1 MTMTTHTFTDALA
14 IILKEEG
21 GFVDD
26 ARDPGGA
33 TNLGVTA
40 RTWHTWSGMPATEA
54 VMRAL
59 GQAKVSPL
67 YKAWFW
73 DKIAGDKLPIGLALA
88 VFDFAV
94 NGGPAKAKDAVIM
107 TAKNNTAA
115 EIPIFFI
122 IFSFFPPHS
131 YDRKFIKKVPEFLFK
146 TQKAG
151 KTPRL
156 LCFYPR
162 IILILSYHGNFYH
175 IHVIRCLYCYV
186 IYSAYNRPV
195 IAVCP
200 IP

>member
-1 MTMTTHTFTDALA
+1 MTTHTFTDALA

-94 NGGPAKAKDAVIM
+94 NGGPAKAVNMLQGIVGAPKDGQPGQTTLAAVQGYVSHIGL
-107 TAKNNTAA
+107 AKLITRLCNARRDYYRTL
-115 EIPIFFI
+115 PT
-122 IFSFFPPHS
+122 FSVFGKGWLARV
-131 YDRKFIKKVPEFLFK
+131 DRIEKEALAW
-146 TQKAG
+146 AG
-151 KTPRL
+151 
-156 LCFYPR
+156 
-162 IILILSYHGNFYH
+162 
-175 IHVIRCLYCYV
+175 
-186 IYSAYNRPV
+186 
-195 IAVCP
+195 
-200 IP
+200 